1 MFGCTFWIRD
11 HRISTD
17 TSKKNQHNGES
28 KRDEKRVRVV
38 HAKKLKEKCR
48 LDRQGCVLFAMLAGG
63 DYNEGGLPKCG
74 ADNALKAA
82 QASLGRS
89 LCSRQNQD
97 ECSKWGA
104 NTLSNFFKKTAPGIT
119 VPPNFPRYELLQF
132 YNQPKV
138 HSDDSLRDHAR
149 ENMDYVHPPRETHLF
164 LKACPPI
171 NMIWK
176 KYLNHVGPIL
186 LSRILA
192 ACDEPLP
199 GTTPYGLTLVNTR
212 QTAATAQ
219 LSHAPLE
226 RKVKFRAFDV
236 TELKVQDLAAYV
248 TQRDKPI
255 PDINEAPGHVVTY
268 EMPAFLLRKVLP
280 IPTPTVTEPSGTEHL
295 PKRKH
300 STSDEQDTSSPV
312 SAKKMR
318 QPAKPATPVT
328 QPSITFPSKSASSP
342 LQNSTLVSPSKHSL
356 QHSPLGST
364 TSPATPV
371 NLSDDGLRRPQPRV
385 PRQSPNERFAL
396 LLQSVKKE

>member
-17 TSKKNQHNGES
+17 TSKKTQHNGET
-28 KRDEKRVRVV
+28 KRDEKRVRMV
-38 HAKKLKEKCR
+38 HAEKLKEKCR

-132 YNQPKV
+132 YNQPKI
-138 HSDDSLRDHAR
+138 HSDDWLRGHAR
-149 ENMDYVHPPRETHLF
+149 ENVDYDHPLRETHLF

-171 NMIWK
+171 NMFWK
-176 KYLNHVGPIL
+176 KYFNHVGPIL
-186 LSRILA
+186 LSRMLA
-192 ACDEPLP
+192 AWDEPLP
-199 GTTPYGLTLVNTR
+199 GTAPCALTLVNTR
-212 QTAATAQ
+212 QTAATDPS
-219 LSHAPLE
+219 SHPALE
-226 RKVKFRAFDV
+226 MKVKFKAFDITKLDV
-236 TELKVQDLAAYV
+236 RDLAAYV

-255 PDINEAPGHVVTY
+255 PDISEALSHIVTY

-280 IPTPTVTEPSGTEHL
+280 IPTPTVTKPSGAEDSL
-295 PKRKH
+295 KRKH
-300 STSDEQDTSSPV
+300 STSGEQDTSSPV
-312 SAKKMR
+312 SSKKMR
-318 QPAKPATPVT
+318 QPAKPATPAT
-328 QPSITFPSKSASSP
+328 KPSNTFSGKSASSP
-342 LQNSTLVSPSKHSL
+342 MQSSTLVTPSKQSI
-356 QHSPLGST
+356 QHSPLAST

-371 NLSDDGLRRPQPRV
+371 DLSGEVGLRRPQPRT
-385 PRQSPNERFAL
+385 PRQSPSERFAL
-396 LLQSVKKE
+396 LLQSVKK

>member
-1 MFGCTFWIRD
+1 
-11 HRISTD
+11 
-17 TSKKNQHNGES
+17 
-28 KRDEKRVRVV
+28 
-38 HAKKLKEKCR
+38 
-48 LDRQGCVLFAMLAGG
+48 MLAGG

-104 NTLSNFFKKTAPGIT
+104 TTLSNFFKRTAPGIT
-119 VPPNFPRYELLQF
+119 IPPNFPRYELLQF

-138 HSDDSLRDHAR
+138 HSDDWLRDHAR
-149 ENMDYVHPPRETHLF
+149 ENMGYDHPPRETHLF

-171 NMIWK
+171 SMFWK

-192 ACDEPLP
+192 AWNQPLP
-199 GTTPYGLTLVNTR
+199 GRAPYGLTLVNTR

-219 LSHAPLE
+219 PSHAPLE

-255 PDINEAPGHVVTY
+255 PDINEAPGLIVTY

-280 IPTPTVTEPSGTEHL
+280 IPTTKVTEPSGTEH
-295 PKRKH
+295 PAKRKH
-300 STSDEQDTSSPV
+300 SASDEQDTSSPV
-312 SAKKMR
+312 SSKKMR
-318 QPAKPATPVT
+318 QTAKPATPVT
-328 QPSITFPSKSASSP
+328 KPSVQFSAKSASSP
-342 LQNSTLVSPSKHSL
+342 MQSSTLVTPSKQSL
-356 QHSPLGST
+356 QHSPLASA

-371 NLSDDGLRRPQPRV
+371 NRSDNGLRRPQPRE
-385 PRQSPNERFAL
+385 PRQSPSERFAL
-396 LLQSVKKE
+396 LLRSVKKE

>member
-1 MFGCTFWIRD
+1 
-11 HRISTD
+11 
-17 TSKKNQHNGES
+17 
-28 KRDEKRVRVV
+28 
-38 HAKKLKEKCR
+38 
-48 LDRQGCVLFAMLAGG
+48 MLAGG

-97 ECSKWGA
+97 DCSKWGA
-104 NTLSNFFKKTAPGIT
+104 NTLTNYFKRTAPGIT

-138 HSDDSLRDHAR
+138 HSDDWLRGHAR
-149 ENMDYVHPPRETHLF
+149 ENMDYDHPLRETHLF

-171 NMIWK
+171 NMFWK

-192 ACDEPLP
+192 AWDEPLRK
-199 GTTPYGLTLVNTR
+199 TAPYGLTLVNTR
-212 QTAATAQ
+212 QTAATTQ
-219 LSHAPLE
+219 PSHAPLE

-236 TELKVQDLAAYV
+236 TELKVQNLAAYV

-280 IPTPTVTEPSGTEHL
+280 IPTPTVTKPSGTEHP

-300 STSDEQDTSSPV
+300 SISDEQDASRPV

-328 QPSITFPSKSASSP
+328 QPSTTFPGRSVPSP
-342 LQNSTLVSPSKHSL
+342 MQNNALVTPSKHSL

-371 NLSDDGLRRPQPRV
+371 NLPDDGLRRPQPRG

-396 LLQSVKKE
+396 LLRSVKKE